1 MLLKK
6 AQTGFCLDDQPT
18 SSSYLATDF
27 PDCPIILGKQPSEF
41 SWTARVCRFR
51 FTRVPFPFHA
61 CVVSVLRVC
70 RFRFTRAPF
79 PFHAHPVIAG
89 KQGWYRINKKQIGA
103 TAFEAIVPI
112 LIYKH

>member
-6 AQTGFCLDDQPT
+6 AQTEFCLDDQPT

-61 CVVSVLRVC
+61 CVVSVLRVR
-70 RFRFTRAPF
+70 RFRFTR
-79 PFHAHPVIAG
+79 
-89 KQGWYRINKKQIGA
+89 
-103 TAFEAIVPI
+103 I
-112 LIYKH
+112 LS